1 LQTGIH
7 EVVTFI
13 RNDQAIFVQRLV
25 SVEKCLTQLQVQLSQ
40 LPGTLT
46 ELLQSPNRITTEA
59 APAQEISEDDCPTSF
74 NPANQ
79 STPTRSFPNL

>member
-40 LPGTLT
+40 LPATLT
-46 ELLQSPNRITTEA
+46 ELLQSPNRITETQ
-59 APAQEISEDDCPTSF
+59 PAQEISDDDCPSSF

-79 STPTRSFPNL
+79 SAPTRSLPNL